1 MHEIFLNTHFWRRV
15 RLRYVKVTVIRR
27 ELKGNAMTLLI
38 VFVLLAI
45 GVSFLCSI
53 LEAVL
58 LSITPSFVEA
68 AEEDRPKL
76 AEKVRRLRADID
88 RPLAAILSL
97 NTIAHTVG
105 ATGAGAQAAVVF
117 DDTGVGVFSAFLTL
131 GILILSE
138 IIPKTLGATYWRALT
153 PFTVRVLPWLITAQL
168 PLVWMSQAITR
179 FLTRAKADS
188 EISREEITALT
199 TAGQRL
205 GVVEEDET
213 RVVANLFRLPE
224 IEAHEVMTPRTVI
237 EHVPARATVAS
248 ALEGREAFPFSRL
261 LVTGETVDDVQGF
274 VLTRDLLFA
283 ALRGDGERPVADF
296 SREILHVSEDSDLD
310 ALFDLLMDH
319 EAHIA
324 LVVDGYGGTA
334 GLVTME
340 DVLETLLGTEIVDEH
355 DETVDLRKVARS
367 LARPRRKQ
375 KDDSPAEQSADE
387 G

>member
-1 MHEIFLNTHFWRRV
+1 
-15 RLRYVKVTVIRR
+15 
-27 ELKGNAMTLLI
+27 MTLLI
-38 VFVLLAI
+38 LFVLLAI

-68 AEEDRPKL
+68 AEAERPKL
-76 AEKVRRLRADID
+76 ADKLRGLRADIE

-105 ATGAGAQAAVVF
+105 ATGAGAQAALVF
-117 DDTGVGVFSAFLTL
+117 DDAGVGVFSALLTL
-131 GILILSE
+131 GILVLSE
-138 IIPKTLGATYWRALT
+138 IIPKTLGATYWRALA
-153 PFTVRVLPWLITAQL
+153 PFAVRVLPWLIIVQL

-179 FLTRAKADS
+179 VLTRGGSDA

-237 EHVPARATVAS
+237 EHVPADATVTS
-248 ALEGREAFPFSRL
+248 AVAGRDSFPFSRM
-261 LVTGETVDDVQGF
+261 LVSGDSIDDVQGF

-283 ALRGDGERPVADF
+283 AIRGEKDRPVSEFARD
-296 SREILHVSEDSDLD
+296 ILRVAESTDLD
-310 ALFDLLMDH
+310 SLFDLLMERD
-319 EAHIA
+319 AHIA
-324 LVVDGYGGTA
+324 LVEDEYGGTA

-340 DVLETLLGTEIVDEH
+340 DVLETLLGTEIVDEL
-355 DETVDLRKVARS
+355 DEAANLRKVAR
-367 LARPRRKQ
+367 LRARQRRGPTE
-375 KDDSPAEQSADE
+375 DAAAEPSPEA

>member
-1 MHEIFLNTHFWRRV
+1 MKSVAERSQTEANP
-15 RLRYVKVTVIRR
+15 
-27 ELKGNAMTLLI
+27 MTLLI
-38 VFVLLAI
+38 LFVVLAI

-76 AEKVRRLRADID
+76 AEKLRHLRTDIE
-88 RPLAAILSL
+88 RPLTAILSL

-117 DDTGVGVFSAFLTL
+117 NDVGVGIFSGLLTL
-131 GILILSE
+131 GILVLSE
-138 IIPKTLGATYWRALT
+138 IVPKTLGATHWRALA
-153 PFTVRVLPWLITAQL
+153 PFAVRVLPWLITVQL

-179 FLTRAKADS
+179 FLTPGEAGA

-199 TAGQRL
+199 TAGHRL

-237 EHVPARATVAS
+237 EHVPAEATVAS
-248 ALEGREAFPFSRL
+248 AVAGREAFTFSRI
-261 LVTGETVDDVQGF
+261 LVTGETIDDVQGF
-274 VLTRDLLFA
+274 VLARDLLLA
-283 ALRGDGERPVADF
+283 ALRGEDERPVADF
-296 SREILHVSEDSDLD
+296 ARKMLRVSEDTDLD
-310 ALFDLLMDH
+310 TLFDLLMDRD
-319 EAHIA
+319 AHIA
-324 LVVDGYGGTA
+324 LVEDKYGGTA

-355 DETVDLRKVARS
+355 DEVADLRKMARLRAKRRRNPKEEAVAGKSRD
-367 LARPRRKQ
+367 P
-375 KDDSPAEQSADE
+375 

>member
-1 MHEIFLNTHFWRRV
+1 
-15 RLRYVKVTVIRR
+15 
-27 ELKGNAMTLLI
+27 MTLLI
-38 VFVLLAI
+38 LFVVLAI

-68 AEEDRPKL
+68 AEDERPKL
-76 AEKVRRLRADID
+76 AGKLRRLRADIE
-88 RPLAAILSL
+88 RPLTAILSL

-117 DDTGVGVFSAFLTL
+117 DDLGVGIFSGLLTL
-131 GILILSE
+131 GILVLSE
-138 IIPKTLGATYWRALT
+138 IVPKTLGAIYWRALA
-153 PFTVRVLPWLITAQL
+153 PFAVRVLPWLINIQL

-179 FLTRAKADS
+179 FLTPREADA

-199 TAGQRL
+199 TAGHRL

-213 RVVANLFRLPE
+213 RVVSNLFRMPE

-237 EHVPARATVAS
+237 EHLPAKTTVSS
-248 ALEGREAFPFSRL
+248 ALAGRDTFTFSRIL
-261 LVTGETVDDVQGF
+261 ITGETIDDVQGF
-274 VLTRDLLFA
+274 LLTRDLLLA
-283 ALRGDGERPVADF
+283 ALRDENERPVTDF
-296 SREILHVSEDSDLD
+296 AREMLRVSEETDLD
-310 ALFDLLMDH
+310 TLFDLLLDRD
-319 EAHIA
+319 AHIA
-324 LVVDGYGGTA
+324 LVEDKYGGTA

-355 DETVDLRKVARS
+355 DEVADLRKAAR
-367 LARPRRKQ
+367 LRAKRRR
-375 KDDSPAEQSADE
+375 DSKEEAAAGKSTNP

>member
-1 MHEIFLNTHFWRRV
+1 M
-15 RLRYVKVTVIRR
+15 KVSAIRG

-68 AEEDRPKL
+68 AEADRPKL

-117 DDTGVGVFSAFLTL
+117 DDTGVGVFSAVLTL
-131 GILILSE
+131 AILVLSE

-153 PFTVRVLPWLITAQL
+153 PFAVRVLPWLITAQL

-179 FLTRAKADS
+179 LLTRAKAGA

-237 EHVPARATVAS
+237 EHVPAQATVAS
-248 ALEGREAFPFSRL
+248 ALDGRKAFPFSRL
-261 LVTGETVDDVQGF
+261 LVTGETVDDVRGF
-274 VLTRDLLFA
+274 VLSRDLLFA
-283 ALRGDGERPVADF
+283 ALRGEGDRPVADLA
-296 SREILHVSEDSDLD
+296 REILHVSEDTDLD
-310 ALFDLLMDH
+310 TLFDLLMDR

-324 LVVDGYGGTA
+324 LVEDGYGGTA

-355 DETVDLRKVARS
+355 DETADLRKVARS
-367 LARPRRKQ
+367 LARSRRKP
-375 KDDSPAEQSADE
+375 KERSPAEESSDPA
-387 G
+387 

>member
-1 MHEIFLNTHFWRRV
+1 
-15 RLRYVKVTVIRR
+15 
-27 ELKGNAMTLLI
+27 MTLLI
-38 VFVLLAI
+38 LFVVLAI

-76 AEKVRRLRADID
+76 AGKLRRLRADIE
-88 RPLAAILSL
+88 RPLTAILSL

-105 ATGAGAQAAVVF
+105 ATGAGAQAALVF
-117 DDTGVGVFSAFLTL
+117 DDFGVGVFSAFLTL

-138 IIPKTLGATYWRALT
+138 IVPKTLGATYWRALA
-153 PFTVRVLPWLITAQL
+153 PFAVRVLPWLITVQL

-179 FLTRAKADS
+179 LLTRGEASA

-199 TAGQRL
+199 SAGQRL

-213 RVVANLFRLPE
+213 RVVANLFRMPE
-224 IEAHEVMTPRTVI
+224 IQADEVMTPRTVI
-237 EHVPARATVAS
+237 DHVAADATVAS
-248 ALEGREAFPFSRL
+248 AVAGRDAFTFSRI
-261 LVTGETVDDVQGF
+261 LVSGETIDEVRGF
-274 VLTRDLLFA
+274 VLARELLFA
-283 ALRGDGERPVADF
+283 ALRGEGERPVADF
-296 SREILHVSEDSDLD
+296 TREMLRVPEKTDLD
-310 ALFDLLMDH
+310 TLFDLLMDRD
-319 EAHIA
+319 AHIA
-324 LVVDGYGGTA
+324 LVEDEYGGTA

-355 DETVDLRKVARS
+355 DQVVDLRKAAR
-367 LARPRRKQ
+367 LRAKQRREPKEDAVVEKSQ
-375 KDDSPAEQSADE
+375 DP

>member
-1 MHEIFLNTHFWRRV
+1 
-15 RLRYVKVTVIRR
+15 
-27 ELKGNAMTLLI
+27 MTLLI
-38 VFVLLAI
+38 IFVLLAI

-76 AEKVRRLRADID
+76 AEKVRRLRADIE

-117 DDTGVGVFSAFLTL
+117 NDTGVGVFSAFLTL
-131 GILILSE
+131 GILVLSE

-153 PFTVRVLPWLITAQL
+153 PFAVRVLPWLITAQL

-179 FLTRAKADS
+179 LLTRAEADS

-224 IEAHEVMTPRTVI
+224 IEAQEVMTPRTVI
-237 EHVPARATVAS
+237 EHLPARATVAS

-261 LVTGETVDDVQGF
+261 LVTGETVDEVHGF
-274 VLTRDLLFA
+274 VLARDLLFA
-283 ALRGDGERPVADF
+283 ALRGEGERPVEDF
-296 SREILHVSEDSDLD
+296 NRELLHVSEDTDLD
-310 ALFDLLMDH
+310 TLLDLLMDRD
-319 EAHIA
+319 AHIA
-324 LVVDGYGGTA
+324 LVEDDYGGTA

-340 DVLETLLGTEIVDEH
+340 DLLETLLGTEIVDEH
-355 DETVDLRKVARS
+355 DKTANLRK
-367 LARPRRKQ
+367 LARTLARQRRKT
-375 KDDSPAEQSADE
+375 KDEEPAEPSADPR
-387 G
+387 